1 MTLLALLNETCN
13 VLRSCD
19 KKCTIIWNGY
29 YCLMHTFIF
38 YRDSR
43 QYSRLVAKHTLS
55 GPCLLPLVCDMSW
68 SWIWLLIQFLLFF
81 SKRSLVTHSDVHN
94 LCFQLQATAEQI
106 RLAQMIYDKNDAD
119 FEDKVKQVCKA
130 LFHQSKVMFK
140 LLLTPVMFIF
150 AHSS

>member
-1 MTLLALLNETCN
+1 MQCIE
-13 VLRSCD
+13 VLWQ
-19 KKCTIIWNGY
+19 KCTIIWNGY
-29 YCLMHTFIF
+29 CCIMHNFIF
-38 YRDSR
+38 YKGSR
-43 QYSRLVAKHTLS
+43 QYILHSRLVAKYTLS

-68 SWIWLLIQFLLFF
+68 SWIYLFIQFPFIF

-130 LFHQSKVMFK
+130 LFHQIKVMLKF
-140 LLLTPVMFIF
+140 LLTPLMFIF